1 MKKIPEKV
9 KETDKDLDFE
19 SEYTIFRNKI
29 KTKQCDVEYAR
40 GYLYCLI
47 NILVIDDGLY
57 DEYSRAID
65 DIGT

>member
-9 KETDKDLDFE
+9 KETGTAEVTD
-19 SEYTIFRNKI
+19 
-29 KTKQCDVEYAR
+29 CDVEYAR

-47 NILVIDDGLY
+47 NILVIDDNLY
-57 DEYSRAID
+57 DEYARAID